1 MRTNKWYDLLPMKLN
16 SIKSTSLV
24 DQVCAVLAQEA
35 RSECTSGDGW
45 LPPEREMASKLGV
58 SRTVLREAT
67 KRLELQGLL
76 EIQHGV
82 GIRAVDHLH
91 KPLSGSLSLLLPDHV
106 VRLEQ
111 LMEARL
117 TIEPEI
123 ARLAGL
129 RASAEQIEALSDALR
144 AMAQADSQEAAVVA
158 DIDFHRQLA
167 QASGNEVL
175 ALMLESL
182 SELGRESRRLTI
194 GNVGKERAIEHHAAI
209 LKAVAEKQPD
219 AAAQAM
225 RTHVQVAIEDLKLQV
240 RNGQ

>member
-1 MRTNKWYDLLPMKLN
+1 MTL
-16 SIKSTSLV
+16 STIKSTSLV
-24 DQVCAVLAQEA
+24 DQVCSVLAQEL
-35 RSECTSGDGW
+35 RSELDRGEGW
-45 LPPEREMASKLGV
+45 LPPEREMARKLGV

-91 KPLSGSLSLLLPDHV
+91 KPLSGSLSLLLPDLV

-123 ARLAGL
+123 ARLAAL
-129 RASAEQIEALSDALR
+129 RASAEQIEALSGTLR

-158 DIDFHRQLA
+158 DIEFHRQLA

-194 GNVGKERAIEHHAAI
+194 GNVGRQRAIEHHAAI
-209 LKAVAEKQPD
+209 LKAVTEKQPD